1 MQINPD
7 MNVMQTIFAILIGAV
22 FVNNFVLARFL
33 GLCTFVGVS
42 KKVEPSVGLG
52 IAVIFVMGC
61 SSLIAALLYNFILIP
76 LGIDYMQ
83 IVVFIIVI
91 ASFVQLVEI
100 YTRKMM
106 PKLFKTLGVYLVI
119 TATNCAVLAS
129 PLDNAKNFVGTN
141 FTSIMYST
149 LYGIAAGAGF
159 ALAIVLLS
167 YIRERLELA
176 DVPEPLKGLPITFI
190 ATGLMAIAFLGFN
203 GLKF

>member
-1 MQINPD
+1 MEHGFFTE
-7 MNVMQTIFAILIGAV
+7 VVTILISAILI
-22 FVNNFVLARFL
+22 NNFVLTKYL
-33 GLCTFVGVS
+33 GLCTFMGVS

-52 IAVIFVMGC
+52 LAVIFVMGC
-61 SSLIAALLYNFILIP
+61 SSLITSFLYNYVLVP
-76 LGIDYMQ
+76 LNIEYMK

-119 TATNCAVLAS
+119 TATNCAVLAA
-129 PLDNAKNFVGTN
+129 PLMNTEKYAARTITDVAL
-141 FTSIMYST
+141 ST
-149 LYGIAAGAGF
+149 INGIAAGAGF

-176 DVPEPLKGLPITFI
+176 DVPEPLKGMPITFI
-190 ATGLMAIAFLGFN
+190 STGLMAIAFMGFTA
-203 GLKF
+203 LIKQ